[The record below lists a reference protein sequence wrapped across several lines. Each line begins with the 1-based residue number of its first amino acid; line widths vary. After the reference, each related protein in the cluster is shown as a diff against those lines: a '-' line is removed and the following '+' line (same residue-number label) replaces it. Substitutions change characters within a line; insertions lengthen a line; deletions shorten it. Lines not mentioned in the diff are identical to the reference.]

1 MSRSIVELFARV
13 SAFLNRHRHPPESR
27 KFFSTIEGHIT
38 PNNSRP
44 STPTPSLS
52 SLTEAPPPPGSPLAG
67 LHAEACGLLR
77 EVESWQDPMM
87 PLASMHPR
95 VKYGNY
101 AHKSALLILLL
112 REAFNLP
119 ASDSRVQKCV
129 ELTLL
134 AAVKASAD
142 FVMSVDL
149 TWPVIIA
156 GCQCSGNARVLTM
169 QALEG
174 FR

>member
-1 MSRSIVELFARV
+1 MSRSIVELFARI
-13 SAFLNRHRHPPESR
+13 SSFINRHRHPPIS
-27 KFFSTIEGHIT
+27 SAMVTAEGHLT
-38 PNNSRP
+38 PNPSRP
-44 STPTPSLS
+44 NTATPSLS
-52 SLTEAPPPPGSPLAG
+52 SLSEAPPPPGSPLAP
-67 LHAEACGLLR
+67 LHAEACALLR
-77 EVESWQDPMM
+77 EVENWTDNMTPF
-87 PLASMHPR
+87 ASMHPR

-112 REAFNLP
+112 RECFNLP
-119 ASDSRVQKCV
+119 PHDARVQKCA

-156 GCQCSGNARVLTM
+156 GCQCTGMLRQVTM
-169 QALEG
+169 KALEG